1 MRLRTFL
8 LSLGCALLLALPV
21 LSQGLPTGTLSG
33 RVTAAD
39 GSALPGVLVTVTSPA
54 LQGARTTTTSE
65 NGDYNVPLLPPG
77 DYKATFELEGF
88 LAPEREIKVSAA
100 QSLRLDAEMAQAT
113 VSEEIVVTG
122 TYETISTTPQAATTY
137 EKDFVE
143 QLPVQRNMRET
154 VLLTPGVAA
163 SGAGAAQTRGISIA
177 GAQSYESLFLVNGVV
192 VNENLRGQPFDLF
205 IEDAIEETTTSV
217 SGISAEYGRFAGGV
231 VNTITKSGGN
241 EFHGTFRDSLT
252 NDDWISEVPDFK
264 RKTVIDDVND
274 RYEATLGGWLMKD
287 RIWYFAAA
295 RDFESVLTN
304 TTVTTNVPY
313 PKGTDQQRYEGKLT
327 LSPFQGH
334 RLVGSYIKIDEDDLG
349 NSFGNIL
356 DTRSLND
363 RVLPQELTAINYTG
377 VITENFFVEA
387 QYSERK
393 FTFEN
398 SGSKFTDRING
409 TLLVNT
415 IGGERWWSP
424 TFCGVCRPEKRDN
437 KNTLAKGSWFV
448 STDSLGSH
456 DLSFGYDTFDD
467 VRVADNHQS
476 GSDFRIFISN
486 TIIRGT
492 NLYPQLIP
500 NDVVG
505 KDNGTW
511 IQYNPILQSSLGT
524 SFVTDSM
531 FLNDRWR
538 LNDHWS
544 FNLGLRFDQNDGEDA
559 SGNKVAKDSRVS
571 PRFGAAWDPKG
582 NGNWV
587 FNASYGQYV
596 AAIASTQANGSAQ
609 GGNPAEYRWY
619 YRGPAINPD
628 PTAANLIPADVALQ
642 QIFAWF
648 DQQGG
653 VNNISNIRS
662 IDIPGGTTLIRGSLD
677 SPYQDEWALGASKRL
692 GSKGLFRADLVHR
705 EGHDYYISRTDMTT
719 GRVKTATGAD
729 ADLTLIQNDDSILER
744 VYDGLHT
751 QIQFRPSD
759 RLSLGGVWTWSQSRG
774 NYDGESTAN
783 GPISATDAQY
793 PEYKQARWNNPRG
806 ALANDQPQRV
816 RAWVLYDLFKTDHH
830 TLNLGVL
837 QNYASGLPYGAL
849 GRVNSAAFVK
859 NPGYALPPATV
870 SYYYTGRDAFRTEAI
885 TATDMTLNYSFNWR
899 ALGKDIEVF
908 VEPEVLNVFNE
919 HGIINVNQSVL
930 DATRTA
936 RCPASDPTCSKS
948 TPNPNGFSYF
958 NPFTD
963 KPVEG
968 VHWAKSATFGRPQSK
983 DDYQA
988 PRTYRLSFGFRF

>member
-21 LSQGLPTGTLSG
+21 LSQGLPTGTLAG

-39 GSALPGVLVTVTSPA
+39 GSALPGVLVTVTSSS

-65 NGDYNVPLLPPG
+65 NGDYNIPLLPPG
-77 DYKATFELEGF
+77 DYKVTFELESF

-100 QSLRLDAEMAQAT
+100 QNIRLDAEMAQAT

-137 EKDFVE
+137 EKEFVE

-163 SGAGAAQTRGISIA
+163 TGAGAAQTRGISIA

-217 SGISAEYGRFAGGV
+217 SGVSAEYGRFSGGV
-231 VNTITKSGGN
+231 VNTITKSGSN
-241 EFHGTFRDSLT
+241 EFHGSFRDSLT
-252 NDDWISEVPDFK
+252 NDDWISEVPAPFK
-264 RKTVIDDVND
+264 RTTVIDDIND
-274 RYEATLGGWLMKD
+274 RYEATLGGWIMKD
-287 RIWYFAAA
+287 RIWYFGAA

-304 TTVTTNVPY
+304 TTVKTNVAY

-363 RVLPQELTAINYTG
+363 RSLPQELTALNYNG
-377 VITENFFVEA
+377 VITENFFIEA

-409 TLLVNT
+409 TLLVDSLT
-415 IGGERWWSP
+415 AERWWSP

-437 KNTLAKGSWFV
+437 ENTLLKGSWFA
-448 STDSLGSH
+448 STESMGSH
-456 DLSFGYDTFDD
+456 DLAFGYDSFDD
-467 VRVADNHQS
+467 IRIADNHQS
-476 GSDFRIFISN
+476 GSDYRIIITN
-486 TIIRGT
+486 TIVKGT
-492 NLYPQLIP
+492 DLFPRLVSGDI
-500 NDVVG
+500 
-505 KDNGTW
+505 GTY
-511 IQYNPILQSSLGT
+511 IQYNPILASSKGNH
-524 SFVTDSM
+524 FVTDSL

-538 LNDHWS
+538 LNDNWS
-544 FNLGLRFDQNDGEDA
+544 FNLGLRYDKNDGEDSA
-559 SGNKVAKDSRVS
+559 GNKVADDSRLS

-582 NGNWV
+582 DGNWV
-587 FNASYGQYV
+587 LNASYAQYV
-596 AAIASTQANGSAQ
+596 AAIASTQGNGASQ
-609 GGNPAEYRWY
+609 GGNPAEIQWF
-619 YRGPAINPD
+619 YRGPSINPD
-628 PTAANLIPADVALQ
+628 PNAANLLTADQALA

-653 VNNISNIRS
+653 VNNISNLKSVI
-662 IDIPGGTTLIRGSLD
+662 IPGGTTKIRGNSLS
-677 SPYQDEWALGASKRL
+677 SPYQDEWAVGASKRL
-692 GSKGLFRADLVHR
+692 GSRGLFRADLVHR
-705 EGHDYYISRTDMTT
+705 DGHDYYISRTDTTT
-719 GRVKTATGAD
+719 GRVKTATGGD
-729 ADLTLIQNDDSILER
+729 ADLTLIENDDSVLER

-759 RLSLGGVWTWSQSRG
+759 RLNLGGVWTWSQIRG
-774 NYDGESTAN
+774 NYDGETTAN
-783 GPISATDAQY
+783 GPVSATDLQY
-793 PEYKQARWNNPRG
+793 PEYKQASWNNPRG
-806 ALANDQPQRV
+806 ALLNDQPQRIRV
-816 RAWVLYDLFKTDHH
+816 WAIYDIFDTGHH
-830 TLNLGVL
+830 RLNVGLL
-837 QNYASGLPYGAL
+837 QNYASGLPYGAA
-849 GRVNSAAFVK
+849 GRVDSRPYVK
-859 NPGYALPPATV
+859 NPGYALLPSTV
-870 SYYYTGRDAFRTEAI
+870 TYYYTGRDAYRTDDL
-885 TATDMTLNYSFNWR
+885 TATDLTLNYGFTWR

-919 HGIINVNQSVL
+919 HGVINVNTSVL
-930 DATRTA
+930 DATRIA
-936 RCPASDPTCSKS
+936 RCPASDRTCSNPA
-948 TPNPNGFSYF
+948 TVPNKNGYNYF

-968 VHWAKSATFGRPQSK
+968 VNWAKSATFGKPQTK
-983 DDYQA
+983 DDDQA
-988 PRTYRLSFGFRF
+988 PRTFRLSFGFRF